1 MTIQCSVFCAMSLDG
16 YIARK
21 DNALDWLMGSDP
33 NAEGPPPD
41 SGFDAFMESVDYVV
55 LGRNTF
61 DVVVKMTTDRWFY
74 SKPVYVLTRRPLG
87 QIPDLAKGK
96 VESGA
101 HAPSELVALM
111 EKRGAKRL
119 YIDGGKTIQSFLRAG
134 LIDDLT
140 IGHIPVLIGE
150 GIPLFGSL
158 SKDVKLTI
166 LSSRIQMNGGAVQTT
181 YRVVKPADGK
191 R

>member
-1 MTIQCSVFCAMSLDG
+1 MQCSVFCAMSLDG

-21 DNALDWLMGSDP
+21 DNNLDWLMGSDP
-33 NAEGPPPD
+33 DAAGGPPPD
-41 SGFDAFMESVDYVV
+41 SGYNEFIASVDYVV

-61 DVVVKMTTDRWFY
+61 DVVLKMMPDRWFY
-74 SKPVYVLTRRPLG
+74 SKPVVVLTHRPL
-87 QIPDLAKGK
+87 DLPPIAKGK
-96 VESGA
+96 AEAAKGT
-101 HAPSELVALM
+101 PREIVAMM

-119 YIDGGKTIQSFLRAG
+119 YIDGGQTIQEFLNAG

-150 GIPLFGSL
+150 GIPLFGRVP
-158 SKDVKLTI
+158 KDIKLQI
-166 LSSRIQMNGGAVQTT
+166 VSSRVQMSGGAVQTT
-181 YRVVKPADGK
+181 YRVI